1 VNDAKLIFGTMPIG
15 DSDDSTY
22 NLIQHIKDV
31 DVVAV
36 ENEEKIKE
44 LIDYYKVS
52 TDAKIVSIS
61 PKNFMDSG
69 LVNDKSGLNN
79 SLKSVHD
86 NIFMSLDLNQSVLCL
101 SDEGSAIVTDPFIY
115 VRQLA
120 IAKGIKYKV
129 LPGPS
134 AVIAAVSYSK
144 LYAGSSFSF
153 YGMLYFDPNKEYIYE
168 SIKNSRYTSVVFY
181 HHEIQDAFLN
191 ELLSHVGSERK
202 ITLVSNVTSKD
213 EIVKDGTLSDIID
226 FVSKNDV
233 RQPTLVISG
242 KS

>member
-15 DSDDSTY
+15 DPDDSTY
-22 NLIQHIKDV
+22 NLIQHINSV
-31 DVVAV
+31 DVIAV

-44 LIDYYKVS
+44 LLDHYQIS
-52 TDAKIVSIS
+52 TSAKIVSIS

-69 LVNDKSGLNN
+69 LVSDKPGLNN

-86 NIFMSLDLNQSVLCL
+86 DVFMCLDLNQRVLCL

-115 VRQLA
+115 MRQLA
-120 IAKGIKYKV
+120 IAKGIRYKV

-134 AVIAAVSYSK
+134 AVIAAISYSK
-144 LYAGSSFSF
+144 LYTGSSFSF
-153 YGMLYFDPNKEYIYE
+153 YGMLYFDPNKEHIYE
-168 SIKNSRYTSVVFY
+168 NIKTNKHTSVVFY
-181 HHEIQDAFLN
+181 HHEIQDEFLS

-202 ITLVSNVTSKD
+202 VTLVSNVTSKD
-213 EIVKDGTLSDIID
+213 EVVTDGTLSDIID
-226 FVSKNDV
+226 FVSKNDI